1 MVYAVDLKSAGFTTL
16 RVRVPPRPPHYLSIS
31 CSGYNVGMQIVVND
45 LLTNYELNGSGKLIL
60 LLHGWG
66 DSSKGLRN
74 IQDELSSKFKVLAPD
89 LPGFGGTQAPKEVWN
104 LDNYADFLES
114 LLAKLELDQPYA
126 VIGHSNG
133 GALAVRA
140 LSLGKFKPQKLI
152 LLAASGVRTKNTLK
166 RLFIKL
172 LAKTGNIAT
181 LWMPERYR
189 QDLRKSLYGF
199 AGSDMLVVP
208 ELQETFKKTVRQ
220 DVQSDAVSINVPT
233 LLIYATDD
241 KAVPISDGKQYKDL
255 IRGSKLEVVHE
266 SGHFVH
272 IDQPQKVI
280 SLIKD
285 FLA

>member
-1 MVYAVDLKSAGFTTL
+1 
-16 RVRVPPRPPHYLSIS
+16 
-31 CSGYNVGMQIVVND
+31 MQIVVND